1 MVDRRHLGSKGDVAY
16 NEAVPYDEQLAAWT
30 RWAEACNRNGTPT
43 IVQINHPGR
52 QSTPGAG
59 TRGLFAK
66 TVSSSATPLRPGKG
80 LLPSIIGALMFG
92 TPREMTTQ
100 DIRELVD
107 GFARTAKLS
116 AEAGFAGAEI
126 HAAHGYLLDQF
137 LSPKVN
143 KRTDDYGVGS
153 ATKGAKVVVEI
164 IEAMRAAVPAG
175 FCIGI
180 KLNSVD
186 HQSPEQLA
194 MCIEQLKLITA
205 AGVDFIEISGGTYE
219 NPKVRIAL
227 IRSGCQAT
235 NLYFL

>member
-1 MVDRRHLGSKGDVAY
+1 
-16 NEAVPYDEQLAAWT
+16 
-30 RWAEACNRNGTPT
+30 
-43 IVQINHPGR
+43 
-52 QSTPGAG
+52 
-59 TRGLFAK
+59 
-66 TVSSSATPLRPGKG
+66 
-80 LLPSIIGALMFG
+80 MFG